1 MATTERQRHLQR
13 ALVSSHRGASAVEF
27 ALVAPLFLL
36 MLLGILGYGGYFWRA
51 HALQQVA
58 NDAARAAIA
67 GLTAPERADLARAT
81 VAAEIGRL
89 AGLAPARA
97 ITTVAE
103 SNDAILVTVAYD
115 ARQDIFFHLP
125 LVPMPAPLIER
136 IAAVRLG
143 GF

>member
-1 MATTERQRHLQR
+1 MDR
-13 ALVSSHRGASAVEF
+13 AMKSDRVPKRLARAERGASAIEF

-36 MLLGILGYGGYFWRA
+36 MLLGILAYGGYFWRA

-67 GLTAPERADLARAT
+67 GLTAPERDTIARAT
-81 VAAEIGRL
+81 VTGEIGQL
-89 AGLAPARA
+89 AGLQPGLA
-97 ITTVAE
+97 TVTVRE
-103 SNDAILVTVAYD
+103 QDDAILVTLAYD
-115 ARQDIFFHLP
+115 ARRDVFFQLP
-125 LVPMPAPLIER
+125 LVPMPRPIIER

>member
-1 MATTERQRHLQR
+1 MRRDRVPKRLARTEH
-13 ALVSSHRGASAVEF
+13 GASAVEF

-36 MLLGILGYGGYFWRA
+36 MLLGILAYGGYFWRA

-67 GLTAPERADLARAT
+67 GLTAPERATIARAT
-81 VAAEIGRL
+81 VTGEIGQL
-89 AGLAPARA
+89 AGLQPNLA
-97 ITTVAE
+97 TVTVRE
-103 SNDAILVTVAYD
+103 QDDAILVTLAYD
-115 ARQDIFFHLP
+115 ARRDAFFQLP
-125 LVPMPAPLIER
+125 LVPMPQPIIER

>member
-1 MATTERQRHLQR
+1 MAIKSDKGPG
-13 ALVSSHRGASAVEF
+13 ALARSDRGASAVEF

-36 MLLGILGYGGYFWRA
+36 ILLGILAYGGYFWRA

-67 GLTAPERADLARAT
+67 GLTAPERASIARAT
-81 VAAEIGRL
+81 VQSEIGRL
-89 AGLAPARA
+89 GGIEPARA
-97 ITTVAE
+97 AVTVSE
-103 SNDAILVTVAYD
+103 EEDAILVTLAYD
-115 ARQDIFFHLP
+115 ARQDVFFQLP
-125 LVPMPAPLIER
+125 LVPMPAPVISR

>member
-1 MATTERQRHLQR
+1 MGMTHDRDRK
-13 ALVSSHRGASAVEF
+13 ALARSDRGASAVEF

-36 MLLGILGYGGYFWRA
+36 MLLGILAYGGYFWRA

-67 GLTAPERADLARAT
+67 GLTAPERAAIARAT
-81 VAAEIGRL
+81 VQSEIGRL
-89 AGLAPARA
+89 GGIEPARA
-97 ITTVAE
+97 AVTVNE
-103 SNDAILVTVAYD
+103 EQDAILVTLAYD
-115 ARQDIFFHLP
+115 ARQDVFFQLP
-125 LVPMPAPLIER
+125 LVPMPAPVINR